1 MILGNQKELYI
12 NSFLQNRVAD
22 IQKYFNTDTT
32 LAQENLWGDYHV
44 EGACDQPYT
53 TIQFKFLLQ

>member
-32 LAQENLWGDYHV
+32 LAQENL
-44 EGACDQPYT
+44 
-53 TIQFKFLLQ
+53 